1 MINLLIKS
9 EQDMDLDILG
19 VIDKTIFKLSNYRLS
34 TQLLII
40 NLFTVFFGTIFL
52 LIFNFY
58 LINNDKS
65 IENRDIASKTEL
77 DKITSYLQNNSIIRI
92 PLYQTNY
99 RCRYIDK
106 NIDAKLY
113 KEEKCEEE
121 NVNLTSLEL
130 SELELEKFITEQYI
144 IENYIE
150 KEYQIKI
157 FNDNW
162 IKIADSNNLYL
173 PETVDE
179 SEILENK
186 PKELNILNSY
196 QDIYYKFFNHV
207 YFYIL
212 NKKFLDLG
220 NKKTHDINIVSETIR
235 KKQVIEKFFVNKD
248 NVIIKALSSPIMF
261 DNKVYGVAILS
272 YELIKNNNDLA
283 NNSINLL
290 NFFIM
295 LLITIIILSFIFLR
309 GLIIPLNQ
317 LTRITVLERDKVR
330 NIKNINYPIRA
341 DEIGILAKQIQIM
354 SKDLKSQME
363 QLEKFT
369 TDVAHELKNPLTAIK
384 SSSELLLKNSISEE
398 NKLKVIKNF
407 NKEVNRMNH
416 LISDISNFSRTMT
429 EIETEKFKIIN
440 INDFLNNLQKNYL
453 GNSKNIKIL
462 LRLDPN
468 EMKVLLNEDK
478 LLQVFLNLIE
488 NSVSI
493 GSKDTFILINSIKIN
508 NKIGQIKIYDQGRG
522 IDFAY
527 KDKIFERFYTDRDK
541 VREDHSGL
549 GLSISKEIIRSFNGS
564 IELTKSDKFDFSGA
578 CFMIKLPLRMF

>member
-1 MINLLIKS
+1 
-9 EQDMDLDILG
+9 MDLDILG

>member
-1 MINLLIKS
+1 
-9 EQDMDLDILG
+9 MDLDILG

-65 IENRDIASKTEL
+65 IENRHIASKTEL

-527 KDKIFERFYTDRDK
+527 KDKVFERFYTDRDK